1 MSPTGF
7 SWKACA
13 DGCSH
18 IFSVQD
24 FGAGL
29 DFDII
34 GWEPDLILS
43 MSADVLQAAFSAW
56 DYGSLGTPCGG
67 CTATGR
73 PNSPTKYVY
82 LTGWGKRASFTA
94 ASYSRVV
101 SKMSSLLLMS
111 SRYIRTS
118 SSLWW
123 IRQFLYDEC
132 PKSRELFLLYCGH
145 ACQQLGVFSMLFSIP
160 LWMGEILHYLIL
172 PNP

>member
-7 SWKACA
+7 SRKACA

-24 FGAGL
+24 FGASL

-67 CTATGR
+67 CTVTGR

-132 PKSRELFLLYCGH
+132 PKSRELWYYTTVMHVNSWGYFPCCFPSPFGWGKS
-145 ACQQLGVFSMLFSIP
+145 CTT
-160 LWMGEILHYLIL
+160 
-172 PNP
+172 